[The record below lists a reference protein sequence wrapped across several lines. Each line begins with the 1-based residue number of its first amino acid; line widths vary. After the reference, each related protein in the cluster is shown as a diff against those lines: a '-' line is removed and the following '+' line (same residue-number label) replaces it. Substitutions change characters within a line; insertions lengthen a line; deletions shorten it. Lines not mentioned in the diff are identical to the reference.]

1 MYQTHDRL
9 CDTFTVQRYEKNVNF
24 ANEINK
30 KNTKIYTK
38 TQRNELTN
46 QKHTSTLPH
55 YHTKKCVEYLYMSK
69 KSSNFANKLVV
80 ESIFEYNRQYMLNI
94 YAEAY
99 IGR

>member
-1 MYQTHDRL
+1 MYQTNDRL

-30 KNTKIYTK
+30 KIQKYTQK
-38 TQRNELTN
+38 HNEMN
-46 QKHTSTLPH
+46 SQNKHTSTLPH

-94 YAEAY
+94 YAKAY